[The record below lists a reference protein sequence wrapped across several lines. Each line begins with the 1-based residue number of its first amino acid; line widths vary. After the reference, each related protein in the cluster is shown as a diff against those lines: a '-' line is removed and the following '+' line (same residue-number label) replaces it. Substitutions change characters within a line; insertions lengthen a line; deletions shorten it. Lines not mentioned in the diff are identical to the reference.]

1 MVSPRQYI
9 YLNRAS
15 ALEIKSGAKMKKQLG
30 VYLSLILLTVVGLTA
45 CAGNEK
51 ALVQASDTAQLL
63 RLDYQ
68 SNIDDT
74 KRQYFV
80 YLPAGY
86 QPHSDKKWPVLLFL
100 HGNGERGNGQD
111 ELDYTLIHGPLYEA
125 WVQKRD
131 LPFIIVVPQLHMFDM
146 QKLPYIANRSP
157 ADIPKRLTD
166 GVPPRPLMFSSSKPV
181 VPAATINDMST
192 VPPLLPDGWEKAEQD
207 VLSMLQNV
215 QANYNTD
222 AGRVYLTGIS
232 YGGFGSWFMASKHP
246 QLFAAVAPV
255 VGWGHPDLMA
265 PIAKAKTPLWVF
277 AAGRDSAINKNYF
290 YPGIETLR
298 QLGHSNVRF
307 SMLEQA
313 EHDAWRQVY
322 AGEDIYSWLLQQQQ
336 PQADSSVTVF
346 DQVHVL
352 RMESEQVLRNQRV
365 VVQGDRIVAVGP
377 AAELAL
383 PEGATLINGAGR
395 YLMPGLAEM
404 HGHVPPL
411 VDFSGMPARYLDD
424 VLTLYLAGGVTTVR
438 GMLGH
443 EQQLRLKDDIA
454 SGKRLGPTLY
464 LAGPSFNQ
472 HTVTSAEQARERVRQ
487 HKQQGWDLLKI
498 HPGLSLEHYQAIADE
513 ATRQGIDFAGHVPQ
527 AVGIEQAILLG
538 SRTIDHL
545 DGYMAALGGFDKAL
559 TEADMAPLIS
569 LSKTH
574 NVAVVPTQAL
584 WETIIGAADLAQL
597 QSYDELK
604 YMPAQV
610 INGWQRYL
618 QQPGTAYY
626 TGDTAALH
634 AQNRQRLLQALYQAD
649 VTILLGTDAPQ
660 LYSVPGL
667 SLRREIPKM
676 AAAGI
681 SNYDILRSG
690 TVEVGKYFADKDRFG
705 QVKAGQRAD
714 LLLLDGNP
722 LDNLSVLYQPAG
734 VMVRGQWLSRAVLD
748 NKLAEIAAARQ
759 AENR

>member
-1 MVSPRQYI
+1 MKTCVTKMLVLITALFALLACSGTSVT
-9 YLNRAS
+9 S
-15 ALEIKSGAKMKKQLG
+15 A
-30 VYLSLILLTVVGLTA
+30 
-45 CAGNEK
+45 NK
-51 ALVQASDTAQLL
+51 AAQLL
-63 RLDYQ
+63 RLDYV
-68 SNIDDT
+68 SSIDNSA
-74 KRQYFV
+74 RQYFV

-86 QPHSDKKWPVLLFL
+86 QQNSTKKWPVMLFL
-100 HGNGERGNGQD
+100 HGNGERGNGLD

-125 WVQKRD
+125 WVQKRE
-131 LPFIIVVPQLHMFDM
+131 LPFIIVVPQLQMFDM
-146 QKLPYIANRSP
+146 GKLPYIANRSA

-166 GVPPRPLMFSSSKPV
+166 GVPPRPHMFASAKPIA
-181 VPAATINDMST
+181 PAAAVNDMST

-207 VLSMLQNV
+207 LLAILQNV
-215 QANYNTD
+215 QASYNTD
-222 AGRVYLTGIS
+222 ASRLYLTGIS

-255 VGWGHPDLMA
+255 VGWGHPDLMP
-265 PIAKAKTPLWVF
+265 PIANAKTPLWVF
-277 AAGRDSAINKNYF
+277 AAGRDSAVNKDYF

-322 AGEDIYSWLLQQQQ
+322 AGEDLYSWLLQQQK
-336 PQADSSVTVF
+336 PVTNVAVTVF

-352 RMESEQVLRNQRV
+352 PMDSNQLLRNQRV
-365 VVQGDRIVAVGP
+365 LVQDDRIVAVGA
-377 AAELAL
+377 AAELAI
-383 PEGATLINGAGR
+383 PQGAKVIDGAGR

-411 VDFSGMPARYLDD
+411 ADFSGTPARYLDD

-443 EQQLRLKDDIA
+443 DKQLLLKDDIA

-498 HPGLSLEHYQAIADE
+498 HPGLSLKHYQAIADE
-513 ATRQGIDFAGHVPQ
+513 AKQQGIDFAGHVPED
-527 AVGIEQAILLG
+527 VGIEQAILLG

-545 DGYMAALGGFDKAL
+545 DGYMAALGGFDKEL
-559 TEADMAPLIS
+559 TAADMAPLIA
-569 LSKTH
+569 LTKTN

-584 WETIIGAADLAQL
+584 WETIIGASDASQL
-597 QSYDELK
+597 QRYDELK
-604 YMPAQV
+604 YMPARV
-610 INGWQRYL
+610 IAGWQRYV
-618 QQPGTAYY
+618 QQPGGAYY
-626 TGDTAALH
+626 SGDTAALH
-634 AQNRQRLLQALYQAD
+634 AQNRQRLLRALNDAD
-649 VTILLGTDAPQ
+649 VTILMGTDAPQ

-690 TVEVGKYFADKDRFG
+690 TVLVGEYFADKDRFG
-705 QVKAGQRAD
+705 QVMAGQRAD
-714 LLLLDGNP
+714 LLLVEGNP
-722 LDNLSVLYQPAG
+722 LDDLSVLYQPAG
-734 VMVRGQWLSRAVLD
+734 VMVRGQWLSRATLD
-748 NKLAEIAAARQ
+748 SKLAEIAAARL
-759 AENR
+759 AENQQ

>member
-1 MVSPRQYI
+1 
-9 YLNRAS
+9 
-15 ALEIKSGAKMKKQLG
+15 MKKQFGIFVLL
-30 VYLSLILLTVVGLTA
+30 VALTVLLLAACVSRDSTSAQANTA
-45 CAGNEK
+45 
-51 ALVQASDTAQLL
+51 AQLL
-63 RLDYQ
+63 RLGYQ
-68 SNIDDT
+68 SSIDNT

-86 QPHSDKKWPVLLFL
+86 QQNSDKKWPVMLFL
-100 HGNGERGNGQD
+100 HGNGERGNGLD
-111 ELDYTLIHGPLYEA
+111 ELDYTLLHGPLYEA

-131 LPFIIVVPQLHMFDM
+131 LPFIIVVPQLQMFDM
-146 QKLPYIANRSP
+146 GKLPYIANRSA

-166 GVPPRPLMFSSSKPV
+166 GVPPRPDMFPSTRPIAPAEPV
-181 VPAATINDMST
+181 SDMST
-192 VPPLLPDGWEKAEQD
+192 VPQLLPDGWERAEQD
-207 VLSMLQNV
+207 VLAMLQNV

-222 AGRVYLTGIS
+222 ASRLYLTGIS

-322 AGEDIYSWLLQQQQ
+322 AGQDLYSWLLAQQKQS
-336 PQADSSVTVF
+336 ADSAVTVF

-352 RMESEQVLRNQRV
+352 PMDSDQVLRNQRV
-365 VVQGDRIVAVGP
+365 VVQGDRIVDVGP
-377 AAELAL
+377 ADKLAV
-383 PEGATLINGAGR
+383 PQGATVIDGAGR

-411 VDFSGMPARYLDD
+411 ADFSGIPARYLDD

-443 EQQLRLKDDIA
+443 DKQLLLKDDIA

-472 HTVTSAEQARERVRQ
+472 HTVTSPEQARERVRQ

-513 ATRQGIDFAGHVPQ
+513 AKQQGIDFAGHVPQ
-527 AVGIEQAILLG
+527 DVGIEQAILLG

-545 DGYMAALGGFDKAL
+545 DGYMAALGGFDKEL
-559 TEADMAPLIS
+559 TAADMAPLIA
-569 LSKTH
+569 LTKAN

-584 WETIIGAADLAQL
+584 WQTIIGASDPAQL
-597 QSYDELK
+597 QNYDELK
-604 YMPAQV
+604 YMPARV
-610 INGWQRYL
+610 ISGWQRYL
-618 QQPGTAYY
+618 QQPGGAYY
-626 TGDTAALH
+626 SGDTAALH
-634 AQNRQRLLQALYQAD
+634 AQNRQRLLRALNEAD
-649 VTILLGTDAPQ
+649 VTILMGTDAPQ

-667 SLRREIPKM
+667 SLRREIPQM

-690 TVEVGKYFADKDRFG
+690 TVLVGEYFADKDRFG
-705 QVKAGQRAD
+705 QVKTGQRAD
-714 LLLLDGNP
+714 LLLVDGNP
-722 LDNLSVLYQPAG
+722 LQDLSVLYQPAG
-734 VMVRGQWLSRAVLD
+734 VMVRGQWLSRATLD
-748 NKLAEIAAARQ
+748 SKLADIAAARL
-759 AENR
+759 AENSTAAK

>member
-1 MVSPRQYI
+1 
-9 YLNRAS
+9 
-15 ALEIKSGAKMKKQLG
+15 MKKAMGWIAWFTVL
-30 VYLSLILLTVVGLTA
+30 LSWGCIGGATSGHNTA
-45 CAGNEK
+45 AK
-51 ALVQASDTAQLL
+51 LL
-63 RLDYQ
+63 RAEYQ
-68 SNIDDT
+68 STIDNSA
-74 KRQYFV
+74 RQYFV

-86 QPHSDKKWPVLLFL
+86 QDNTDKKWPVLLFL

-125 WVQKRD
+125 WIQKRD
-131 LPFIIVVPQLHMFDM
+131 LPFIIVVPQLHMFNM
-146 QKLPYIANRSP
+146 GQLPYIANRSP
-157 ADIPKRLTD
+157 ADIPKRLLA
-166 GVPPRPLMFSSSKPV
+166 GVPPRPDMFPSVKPI
-181 VPAATINDMST
+181 VPAEPVADMSA
-192 VPPLLPDGWEKAEQD
+192 VPPLLPDGWERAEQD
-207 VLSMLQNV
+207 LLAILQNV
-215 QANYNTD
+215 QANYHTD
-222 AGRVYLTGIS
+222 ASRLYLTGIS
-232 YGGFGSWFMASKHP
+232 YGGFGSWFMASRHP
-246 QLFAAVAPV
+246 QLFAAFAPV
-255 VGWGHPDLMA
+255 VGWGHPDLMP
-265 PIAKAKTPLWVF
+265 PIAKAQTPLWVF

-298 QLGHSNVRF
+298 QLGHDKVRF

-322 AGEDIYSWLLQQQQ
+322 AGEDVYHWLLAQQK
-336 PQADSSVTVF
+336 PVADTAITVF

-352 RMESEQVLRNQRV
+352 PMDSDKLLRNQRV
-365 VVQGDRIVAVGP
+365 LVQGDRIIAVGP

-383 PEGATLINGAGR
+383 PDGATLIDGAGR

-411 VDFSGMPARYLDD
+411 ADFSGMPARYLDD

-443 EQQLRLKDDIA
+443 DQQLRLKQDIA

-472 HTVTSAEQARERVRQ
+472 HKVTTAEQARERVRQ

-498 HPGLSLEHYQAIADE
+498 HPGLSLAQYQAIAAE
-513 ATRQGIDFAGHVPQ
+513 AKQQGIDFAGHVPE

-545 DGYMAALGGFDKAL
+545 DGYMAALGGFDKVL
-559 TEADMAPLIS
+559 TAADMAPLVA
-569 LSKTH
+569 LSKQH

-584 WETIIGAADLAQL
+584 WRTIIGASDLAQL
-597 QSYDELK
+597 LRYDELK
-604 YMPAQV
+604 YMPAGV
-610 INGWQRYL
+610 LAGWQRYL
-618 QQPGTAYY
+618 QQPGGAYY
-626 TGDTAALH
+626 SGKTAALH
-634 AQNRQRLLQALYQAD
+634 AQNRQLLLRELHNAG
-649 VTILLGTDAPQ
+649 VTILMGTDAPQ

-667 SLRREIPKM
+667 SLRRELPEM

-690 TVEVGKYFADKDRFG
+690 TVLVGEYFADKDRFG

-714 LLLLDGNP
+714 LLLLDANP
-722 LDNLSVLYQPAG
+722 LQDLTALYHPAG
-734 VMVRGQWLSRAVLD
+734 VMVRGQWLNRATLD
-748 NKLAEIAAARQ
+748 SKLADIAAARL
-759 AENR
+759 AENQP